1 MSASPK
7 LPLNSKQLK
16 ACAKQSLDQC
26 ACSLKIC
33 KGWESVS
40 DERWPSKQLKFEG
53 TLRRELAEGESELS
67 FEEFHPYGTRY
78 DSPEAP
84 IALQNF
90 PYNRADVYACQQC
103 GCAVLKYTE
112 YGGYYV
118 DQRVRLVD
126 AALVIDETQAKVASC
141 EGGGLFNK

>member
-1 MSASPK
+1 MSDVPPSP
-7 LPLNSKQLK
+7 LDATQLQALAIK
-16 ACAKQSLDQC
+16 PLDQC
-26 ACSLKIC
+26 ACALKIC

-40 DERWPSKQLKFEG
+40 DDRWPSKQLKLEG
-53 TLRRELAEGESELS
+53 TLRRELADGDSELS
-67 FEEFHPYGTRY
+67 FEEFHPNGTRY

-84 IALQNF
+84 IALNYF

-112 YGGYYV
+112 YGGYYI

-126 AALVIDETQAKVASC
+126 ASLVVDAA
-141 EGGGLFNK
+141 

>member
-1 MSASPK
+1 MSNA
-7 LPLNSKQLK
+7 LQFPLNLTQLK
-16 ACAKQSLDQC
+16 ALAQKPSDPC

-40 DERWPSKQLKFEG
+40 DDRWPSKQLKLEG

-67 FEEFHPYGTRY
+67 FEEYHPNGRRY

-84 IALQNF
+84 IALHYF
-90 PYNRADVYACQQC
+90 PYNRANVYACKQC

-112 YGGYYV
+112 YGGYYI

-126 AALVIDETQAKVASC
+126 ASLVVDAA
-141 EGGGLFNK
+141 

>member
-1 MSASPK
+1 MFDGLP
-7 LPLNSKQLK
+7 LPLNSNQLK
-16 ACAKQSLDQC
+16 ALAVKPLDQC

-40 DERWPSKQLKFEG
+40 DDRWPSKQLKLEG
-53 TLRRELAEGESELS
+53 TLRRELVQGEPELS
-67 FEEFHPYGTRY
+67 FQEFHPNGTRY

-84 IALQNF
+84 IALNYF

-112 YGGYYV
+112 YGGYYI

-126 AALVIDETQAKVASC
+126 ASLVVDAA
-141 EGGGLFNK
+141 

>member
-1 MSASPK
+1 MSDVPPSP
-7 LPLNSKQLK
+7 LDATQLQALAIK
-16 ACAKQSLDQC
+16 PLDQC
-26 ACSLKIC
+26 ACALKIC

-40 DERWPSKQLKFEG
+40 DDRWPSRQLKLEG
-53 TLRRELAEGESELS
+53 TLRRELADGDSELS
-67 FEEFHPYGTRY
+67 FEEFHPNGTRY

-84 IALQNF
+84 IALNYF

-112 YGGYYV
+112 YGGYYI

-126 AALVIDETQAKVASC
+126 ASLVVDAA
-141 EGGGLFNK
+141 

>member
-1 MSASPK
+1 MSDVPPSP
-7 LPLNSKQLK
+7 LDATQLQALAIK
-16 ACAKQSLDQC
+16 PLDQC
-26 ACSLKIC
+26 ACALKIC

-40 DERWPSKQLKFEG
+40 DDRWPSKQLKLEG
-53 TLRRELAEGESELS
+53 TLRRELADGDSELS
-67 FEEFHPYGTRY
+67 FEEFHPNGTRY

-84 IALQNF
+84 IALNYF

-112 YGGYYV
+112 YGGYYI

-126 AALVIDETQAKVASC
+126 AALITDAT
-141 EGGGLFNK
+141 

>member
-1 MSASPK
+1 MSDVPPF
-7 LPLNSKQLK
+7 PLDSSQLLALAIK
-16 ACAKQSLDQC
+16 PLDKC

-40 DERWPSKQLKFEG
+40 DDRWLAKQLKLEG
-53 TLRRELAEGESELS
+53 TLRRELADGESELS
-67 FEEFHPYGTRY
+67 FEEFHPNGTRY

-84 IALQNF
+84 IALNYF
-90 PYNRADVYACQQC
+90 PYNRADVYGCQQC

-112 YGGYYV
+112 YGGYYI

-126 AALVIDETQAKVASC
+126 AALITDAT
-141 EGGGLFNK
+141 

>member
-1 MSASPK
+1 MSNA
-7 LPLNSKQLK
+7 LQFPLNLTQLK
-16 ACAKQSLDQC
+16 ALAQKPSDPC

-40 DERWPSKQLKFEG
+40 DDRWPSKQLKLEG

-67 FEEFHPYGTRY
+67 FEEYHPNGTRY
-78 DSPEAP
+78 ESPEAP
-84 IALQNF
+84 IALHYF
-90 PYNRADVYACQQC
+90 PYNRANVYACQQC

-112 YGGYYV
+112 YGGYYI

-126 AALVIDETQAKVASC
+126 AALITDAT
-141 EGGGLFNK
+141 

>member
-1 MSASPK
+1 MSDVPPSP
-7 LPLNSKQLK
+7 LDATQLQALAIK
-16 ACAKQSLDQC
+16 PLDQC
-26 ACSLKIC
+26 ACALKIC

-40 DERWPSKQLKFEG
+40 DDRWPSKQLKLEG
-53 TLRRELAEGESELS
+53 TLRRELVQGEPELS
-67 FEEFHPYGTRY
+67 FQEFHPNGTRY

-84 IALQNF
+84 IALNYF

-112 YGGYYV
+112 YGGYYI

-126 AALVIDETQAKVASC
+126 ASLVVDAA
-141 EGGGLFNK
+141 

>member
-1 MSASPK
+1 MSDVP
-7 LPLNSKQLK
+7 PFQLDSSQLLALAIK
-16 ACAKQSLDQC
+16 PMDQC

-40 DERWPSKQLKFEG
+40 DDRWPSKQLKLEG
-53 TLRRELAEGESELS
+53 TLRRELADGESELS
-67 FEEFHPYGTRY
+67 FEEFHPNGTRY

-84 IALQNF
+84 IALNYF
-90 PYNRADVYACQQC
+90 PYNRADVYGCQQC

-112 YGGYYV
+112 YGGYYI

-126 AALVIDETQAKVASC
+126 AALITDAT
-141 EGGGLFNK
+141 